1 MLAYL
6 CLFSVSY
13 FSLPGFSD
21 NDVYAKKTLGTF
33 PKTPAESTLW
43 EKISLCFDVMEGA
56 WYMLYDDQKKSRGPE
71 KIKKLYR
78 ESIDNFYN
86 KLVSESK
93 ICISLAVFG
102 PLGAGKS
109 FVLNFVLNHGLPE
122 MYQVKSGPL
131 PSASGGSQTPL
142 PINIKWGNKVQV
154 LLHKQEKSATPDIWF
169 PEEGLGIGTL
179 ARVNELLEIKFKD
192 VRNFSN
198 AKCVELQGPFPVFR
212 FLREINDNLWPP
224 GVRS

>member
-1 MLAYL
+1 M
-6 CLFSVSY
+6 
-13 FSLPGFSD
+13 
-21 NDVYAKKTLGTF
+21 YAKKTLGTF

-131 PSASGGSQTPL
+131 PSASGGSQTPVVY
-142 PINIKWGNKVQV
+142 VQHFTPRYCRV
-154 LLHKQEKSATPDIWF
+154 SVESGRGKSLICIT
-169 PEEGLGIGTL
+169 
-179 ARVNELLEIKFKD
+179 
-192 VRNFSN
+192 
-198 AKCVELQGPFPVFR
+198 VE
-212 FLREINDNLWPP
+212 
-224 GVRS
+224 